1 MAEMI
6 IGLSQS
12 NTQMKTTLR
21 YLDQIQRS
29 TDRLNRVRYQG
40 LIKVNDELRTTGRRL
55 ESIYSTAVR
64 LSRLRITP
72 RIGLD
77 DQATPVLN
85 GLMNKMKSIPSNLLN
100 ATASVKLKVSHQIS
114 GVSVNVNSQSLI
126 DALNRNTLSI
136 YMLSNK
142 LNSLNLAAGGKEEKP
157 KTFLQKMKGMFDRGK
172 SISSG
177 VGKVFDARNSGKKL
191 WKEITTPATPGNK
204 FKKAFKI
211 TKRGAKFVND
221 FSSAGSDL
229 IGGFDGLWGDVK
241 GLFGGGGSGSGG
253 GAGGSGGAGIISKLG
268 GNLVKGAGKLF
279 APLRMYNN
287 IQELASA
294 PPEDRARAL
303 GSVAGNTVGTAI
315 GTVLGSVIPIPVIGN
330 MLGGSIGGWLGE
342 KAGGWLGDKVGGF
355 LKDNAEGISKVAKFA
370 SEGASYLADKTTDF
384 FSGVAGF
391 FGIGSKKEEQ
401 TAPVAAD
408 ITSSSTPAAPQT
420 PPPPPAAPQMPPA
433 YRPAVLSITG
443 PEAYMNN
450 RLGSPTAAGLMGT
463 SVMQSQA
470 MATNN
475 AGQPNEKASP
485 LTVRISEEQMS
496 SLAGYLKDFKT
507 ETTNQISVN
516 VAPGTVQVTVWENAI
531 DYDAVTQQ
539 VGQRISNELR
549 RAMQNRKT
557 IMA

>member
-6 IGLSQS
+6 VGLSKS
-12 NTQMKTTLR
+12 NAEMRTTLR

-29 TDRLNRVRYQG
+29 TERLGRVRYQS
-40 LIKVNDELRTTGRRL
+40 LIKVNNELRMTGRRL

-72 RIGLD
+72 TIGLN
-77 DQATPVLN
+77 DQATPVLH
-85 GLMNKMKSIPSNLLN
+85 GLIGKMKQIRSKLLH
-100 ATASVKLKVSHQIS
+100 ATAKVQFKVRHQIS
-114 GVSVNVNSQSLI
+114 GVSVNVNSQPLM
-126 DALNRNTLSI
+126 DALNTNTISILKLSA
-136 YMLSNK
+136 K
-142 LNSLNLAAGGKEEKP
+142 LDSLNIAAGGKEEKP

-204 FKKAFKI
+204 FKKAFKV

-241 GLFGGGGSGSGG
+241 GLFGGGGSGSG
-253 GAGGSGGAGIISKLG
+253 AGGSGGSGIISKLG

-287 IQELASA
+287 IKELASA
-294 PPEDRARAL
+294 PPEDRARAV
-303 GSVAGNTVGTAI
+303 GSVAGNAVGTTI
-315 GTVLGSVIPIPVIGN
+315 GTVLGSVIPIPVVGN

-355 LKDNAEGISKVAKFA
+355 LKNNAEDISKVAKFA
-370 SEGASYLADKTTDF
+370 SEGASYVAEKTTNLF
-384 FSGVAGF
+384 NGVAGF
-391 FGIGSKKEEQ
+391 FGFGSKKEEQ
-401 TAPVAAD
+401 TAPAAAV
-408 ITSSSTPAAPQT
+408 ITSPSTPVTTQT
-420 PPPPPAAPQMPPA
+420 PPPPPIAPQMPPP

-450 RLGSPTAAGLMGT
+450 RFGSPTAAGLMGT

-470 MATNN
+470 VAMNN

-507 ETTNQISVN
+507 ETTNQIAVN
-516 VAPGTVQVTVWENAI
+516 IAPGTVQVTVRENAI
-531 DYDAVTQQ
+531 DYDAVSHQ
-539 VGQRISNELR
+539 VGQRISDEFR

>member
-6 IGLSQS
+6 VGLSKS

-40 LIKVNDELRTTGRRL
+40 LIKVNNELRMTGRRL

-72 RIGLD
+72 TIGLN
-77 DQATPVLN
+77 DQATPVLH
-85 GLMNKMKSIPSNLLN
+85 GLIGKMKQIRSKLLH
-100 ATASVKLKVSHQIS
+100 ATAKVQFKVRHQIS
-114 GVSVNVNSQSLI
+114 GVSVNVNSQPLM
-126 DALNRNTLSI
+126 DALNTNTISILKLSA
-136 YMLSNK
+136 K
-142 LNSLNLAAGGKEEKP
+142 LDSLNIAAGGKEEKP

-204 FKKAFKI
+204 LKKAFKV

-241 GLFGGGGSGSGG
+241 GLFGGGGSGSG
-253 GAGGSGGAGIISKLG
+253 AGGSGGSGIISKLG

-287 IQELASA
+287 IKELASA
-294 PPEDRARAL
+294 PPEDRARAV
-303 GSVAGNTVGTAI
+303 GSVAGNAVGTAI
-315 GTVLGSVIPIPVIGN
+315 GTVLGSVIPIPVVGN

-355 LKDNAEGISKVAKFA
+355 LKNNAEDISKVAKFA
-370 SEGASYLADKTTDF
+370 SEGASYVAEKTTNLF
-384 FSGVAGF
+384 NGVAGF
-391 FGIGSKKEEQ
+391 FGFGSKKEEQ
-401 TAPVAAD
+401 TAPAAAV
-408 ITSSSTPAAPQT
+408 ITSPSTPVATQT
-420 PPPPPAAPQMPPA
+420 PPPPPIAPQMPPP

-450 RLGSPTAAGLMGT
+450 RFGSPTAAGLMGT

-470 MATNN
+470 VAMNN

-507 ETTNQISVN
+507 ETTNQIAVN
-516 VAPGTVQVTVWENAI
+516 IAPGTVQVTVRENAI
-531 DYDAVTQQ
+531 DYDAVSHQ
-539 VGQRISNELR
+539 VGQRISDEFR

>member
-6 IGLSQS
+6 VGLSKS

-40 LIKVNDELRTTGRRL
+40 LIKVNNELRMTGRRL

-72 RIGLD
+72 TIGLN
-77 DQATPVLN
+77 DQATPVLH
-85 GLMNKMKSIPSNLLN
+85 GLIGKMKQIRSKMLN
-100 ATASVKLKVSHQIS
+100 ATASVQLKVSHQIS
-114 GVSVNVNSQSLI
+114 GVSVNVNSQPLI
-126 DALNRNTLSI
+126 DALNTNTQSI
-136 YMLSNK
+136 NMLSTK
-142 LNSLNLAAGGKEEKP
+142 LDSINIGAAPAAEAKP

-204 FKKAFKI
+204 FKKAFKV

-241 GLFGGGGSGSGG
+241 GLFGGSGSGS
-253 GAGGSGGAGIISKLG
+253 GAGGSGGSGIISKLG

-287 IQELASA
+287 IKELASA
-294 PPEDRARAL
+294 PPEDRARAI
-303 GSVAGNTVGTAI
+303 GSVAGNAVGTTI
-315 GTVLGSVIPIPVIGN
+315 GGILGSVIPIPVVGN

-355 LKDNAEGISKVAKFA
+355 LKNNAEDISKVAKFA
-370 SEGASYLADKTTDF
+370 SEGASYVAEKTTNLF
-384 FSGVAGF
+384 NGVAGF
-391 FGIGSKKEEQ
+391 FGFGSKKEEQ
-401 TAPVAAD
+401 TVPAAAVITSPSTPVA
-408 ITSSSTPAAPQT
+408 TQT
-420 PPPPPAAPQMPPA
+420 PPPPPIAPQMPPP

-450 RLGSPTAAGLMGT
+450 RFGSPTAAGLMGT

-470 MATNN
+470 VAVNN
-475 AGQPNEKASP
+475 AGQPNVKASP

-496 SLAGYLKDFKT
+496 SLSGYLKDFKT
-507 ETTNQISVN
+507 ETTNQIAIN
-516 VAPGTVQVTVWENAI
+516 IPPGAVQVTVRENAI
-531 DYDAVTQQ
+531 DYDAVSHQ
-539 VGQRISNELR
+539 VGQRISNEFR

>member
-1 MAEMI
+1 
-6 IGLSQS
+6 
-12 NTQMKTTLR
+12 
-21 YLDQIQRS
+21 
-29 TDRLNRVRYQG
+29 
-40 LIKVNDELRTTGRRL
+40 
-55 ESIYSTAVR
+55 
-64 LSRLRITP
+64 
-72 RIGLD
+72 
-77 DQATPVLN
+77 
-85 GLMNKMKSIPSNLLN
+85 
-100 ATASVKLKVSHQIS
+100 VKLKVSHQIS

-408 ITSSSTPAAPQT
+408 IKSSSTPAAPQT

-470 MATNN
+470 MAMNN

-516 VAPGTVQVTVWENAI
+516 VAPGTVQVTVRENAI

>member
-6 IGLSQS
+6 VGLSKS

-40 LIKVNDELRTTGRRL
+40 LIKVNNELRMTGRRL

-72 RIGLD
+72 TIGLN
-77 DQATPVLN
+77 DQATPVLH
-85 GLMNKMKSIPSNLLN
+85 GLIGKMKQIRSKLLH
-100 ATASVKLKVSHQIS
+100 ATAKVQFKVRHQIS
-114 GVSVNVNSQSLI
+114 GVSVNVNSQPLM
-126 DALNRNTLSI
+126 DALNTNTISILKLSA
-136 YMLSNK
+136 K
-142 LNSLNLAAGGKEEKP
+142 LDSLNIAAGGKEEKP

-204 FKKAFKI
+204 LKKAFKV

-241 GLFGGGGSGSGG
+241 GLFGAGGNGS
-253 GAGGSGGAGIISKLG
+253 GAGGSGGSGIISKLG

-287 IQELASA
+287 IKELASA
-294 PPEDRARAL
+294 PPEDRARAV
-303 GSVAGNTVGTAI
+303 GSVAGNAVGTAI
-315 GTVLGSVIPIPVIGN
+315 GTVLGSVIPIPVVGN

-355 LKDNAEGISKVAKFA
+355 LKNNAEDISKVAKFA
-370 SEGASYLADKTTDF
+370 SEGASYVAEKTTNLF
-384 FSGVAGF
+384 NGVAGF
-391 FGIGSKKEEQ
+391 FGFGSKKEEQ
-401 TAPVAAD
+401 TAPAAAV
-408 ITSSSTPAAPQT
+408 ITSPSTPVATQT
-420 PPPPPAAPQMPPA
+420 PPPPPIAPQMPPP

-450 RLGSPTAAGLMGT
+450 RFGSPTAAGLMGT

-470 MATNN
+470 VAMNN

-485 LTVRISEEQMS
+485 LTVRISEDQMS
-496 SLAGYLKDFKT
+496 SLSGYLKDFKT
-507 ETTNQISVN
+507 ETTNQIAVN
-516 VAPGTVQVTVWENAI
+516 IAPGTVQVTVRENAI
-531 DYDAVTQQ
+531 DYDAVSHQ
-539 VGQRISNELR
+539 VGQRISNEFR

>member
-6 IGLSQS
+6 VGLSKS

-40 LIKVNDELRTTGRRL
+40 LIKVNNELRMTGRRL

-72 RIGLD
+72 TIGLN
-77 DQATPVLN
+77 DQATPVLH
-85 GLMNKMKSIPSNLLN
+85 GLIGKMKQIRSKLLH
-100 ATASVKLKVSHQIS
+100 ATAKVQFKVRHQIS
-114 GVSVNVNSQSLI
+114 GVSVNVNSQPLM
-126 DALNRNTLSI
+126 DALNTNTISILKLSA
-136 YMLSNK
+136 K
-142 LNSLNLAAGGKEEKP
+142 LDSLNIAAGGKEEKP

-204 FKKAFKI
+204 LKKAFKV
-211 TKRGAKFVND
+211 TKRGAAFVND

-241 GLFGGGGSGSGG
+241 GLFGGGGSGSG
-253 GAGGSGGAGIISKLG
+253 AGGSGGSGIISKLG

-287 IQELASA
+287 IKELASA
-294 PPEDRARAL
+294 PPEDRARAV
-303 GSVAGNTVGTAI
+303 GSVAGNAVGTAI
-315 GTVLGSVIPIPVIGN
+315 GTVLGSVIPIPVVGN

-355 LKDNAEGISKVAKFA
+355 LKNNAEDISKVAKFA
-370 SEGASYLADKTTDF
+370 SEGASFVAEKTTNLF
-384 FSGVAGF
+384 NGVAGF
-391 FGIGSKKEEQ
+391 FGFGSKKEEQ
-401 TAPVAAD
+401 TAPAAAV
-408 ITSSSTPAAPQT
+408 ITSPSTPVATQT
-420 PPPPPAAPQMPPA
+420 PPPPPIAPQMPPP

-450 RLGSPTAAGLMGT
+450 RFGSPTAAGLMGT

-470 MATNN
+470 VAMNN

-507 ETTNQISVN
+507 ETTNQIAVN
-516 VAPGTVQVTVWENAI
+516 IAPGTVQVTVRENAI
-531 DYDAVTQQ
+531 DYDAVSHQ
-539 VGQRISNELR
+539 VGQRISNEFR

>member
-6 IGLSQS
+6 VGLSKS

-40 LIKVNDELRTTGRRL
+40 LIKVNNELRMTGRRL

-72 RIGLD
+72 TIGLN
-77 DQATPVLN
+77 DQATPVLH
-85 GLMNKMKSIPSNLLN
+85 GLIGKMKQIRSKLLH
-100 ATASVKLKVSHQIS
+100 ATAKVQFKVRHQIS
-114 GVSVNVNSQSLI
+114 GVSANVNSQPLM
-126 DALNRNTLSI
+126 DALNTNTISILKLSA
-136 YMLSNK
+136 K
-142 LNSLNLAAGGKEEKP
+142 LDSLNIAAGGKEEKP

-204 FKKAFKI
+204 LKKAFKV

-241 GLFGGGGSGSGG
+241 GLFGAGGNGS
-253 GAGGSGGAGIISKLG
+253 GAGGSGGSGIISKLG

-287 IQELASA
+287 IKELASA
-294 PPEDRARAL
+294 PPEDRARAV
-303 GSVAGNTVGTAI
+303 GSVAGNAVGTAI
-315 GTVLGSVIPIPVIGN
+315 GTVLGSVIPIPVVGN

-355 LKDNAEGISKVAKFA
+355 LKNNAEDISKVAKFA
-370 SEGASYLADKTTDF
+370 SEGASYVAEKTTNLF
-384 FSGVAGF
+384 NGVAGF
-391 FGIGSKKEEQ
+391 FGFGSKKEEQ
-401 TAPVAAD
+401 TAPAAAV
-408 ITSSSTPAAPQT
+408 ITSPSTPVATQT
-420 PPPPPAAPQMPPA
+420 PPPPPIAPQMPPP

-450 RLGSPTAAGLMGT
+450 RFGSPTAAGLMGT

-470 MATNN
+470 VAMNN

-485 LTVRISEEQMS
+485 LTVRISEDQMS
-496 SLAGYLKDFKT
+496 SLSGYLKDFKT
-507 ETTNQISVN
+507 ETTNQIAVN
-516 VAPGTVQVTVWENAI
+516 IAPGTVQVTVRENAI
-531 DYDAVTQQ
+531 DYDAVSHQ
-539 VGQRISNELR
+539 VGQRISNEFR

>member
-6 IGLSQS
+6 VGLSKS

-40 LIKVNDELRTTGRRL
+40 LIKVNNELRMTGRRL

-72 RIGLD
+72 TIGLN
-77 DQATPVLN
+77 DQATPVLH
-85 GLMNKMKSIPSNLLN
+85 GLIGKMKQIRSKLLH
-100 ATASVKLKVSHQIS
+100 ATAKVQFKVRHQIS
-114 GVSVNVNSQSLI
+114 GVSVNVNSQPLM
-126 DALNRNTLSI
+126 DALNTNTISILKLSA
-136 YMLSNK
+136 K
-142 LNSLNLAAGGKEEKP
+142 LDSLNIAAGGKEEKP

-204 FKKAFKI
+204 FKKAFKV

-241 GLFGGGGSGSGG
+241 GLFGGSGSGS
-253 GAGGSGGAGIISKLG
+253 GAGGSGGSGIISKLG

-287 IQELASA
+287 IKELASA
-294 PPEDRARAL
+294 PPEDRARAV
-303 GSVAGNTVGTAI
+303 GSVAGNAVGTAI
-315 GTVLGSVIPIPVIGN
+315 GTVLGGVIPIPVVGN

-355 LKDNAEGISKVAKFA
+355 LKNNAEDISKVAKFA
-370 SEGASYLADKTTDF
+370 SEGASFVAEKTTNLF
-384 FSGVAGF
+384 NGVAGF
-391 FGIGSKKEEQ
+391 FGFGSKKEEQ
-401 TAPVAAD
+401 TAPAAAV
-408 ITSSSTPAAPQT
+408 ITSPSTPVATQT
-420 PPPPPAAPQMPPA
+420 PPPPPIAPQMPPP

-450 RLGSPTAAGLMGT
+450 RFGSPTAAGLMGT

-470 MATNN
+470 VAMNN

-507 ETTNQISVN
+507 ETTNQIAVN
-516 VAPGTVQVTVWENAI
+516 ITPGTVQVTVRENAI
-531 DYDAVTQQ
+531 DYDAVSHQ
-539 VGQRISNELR
+539 VGQRISDEFR

>member
-6 IGLSQS
+6 VGLSKS
-12 NTQMKTTLR
+12 NTEMRTTLR

-29 TDRLNRVRYQG
+29 TERLGRVRYQS
-40 LIKVNDELRTTGRRL
+40 LIKVNNELRTTGRRL

-72 RIGLD
+72 TIGLN
-77 DQATPVLN
+77 DQATPVLH
-85 GLMNKMKSIPSNLLN
+85 GLIGKMKQIRSKLLH
-100 ATASVKLKVSHQIS
+100 ATAKVQFKVRHQIS
-114 GVSVNVNSQSLI
+114 GVSVNVNSQPLM
-126 DALNRNTLSI
+126 DALNTNTISILKLSA
-136 YMLSNK
+136 K
-142 LNSLNLAAGGKEEKP
+142 LDSLNIAAGGKEEKP

-204 FKKAFKI
+204 LKKAFKV

-241 GLFGGGGSGSGG
+241 GLFGGGGSGSG
-253 GAGGSGGAGIISKLG
+253 AGGSGGSGTISKLG

-287 IQELASA
+287 IKELASA
-294 PPEDRARAL
+294 PPEDRARAV
-303 GSVAGNTVGTAI
+303 GSVAGNAVGTAI
-315 GTVLGSVIPIPVIGN
+315 GTVLGSVIPIPVVGN

-355 LKDNAEGISKVAKFA
+355 LKNNAEDISKVAKFA
-370 SEGASYLADKTTDF
+370 SEGASYVAEKTTNLF
-384 FSGVAGF
+384 NGVAGF
-391 FGIGSKKEEQ
+391 FGFGSKKEEQ
-401 TAPVAAD
+401 TAPAAAV
-408 ITSSSTPAAPQT
+408 ITSPSTPVATQT
-420 PPPPPAAPQMPPA
+420 PPPPPVAPQMPPP

-450 RLGSPTAAGLMGT
+450 RFGSPTAAGLMGT

-470 MATNN
+470 VAMNN

-507 ETTNQISVN
+507 ETTNQIAVN
-516 VAPGTVQVTVWENAI
+516 IAPGTVQVTVRENAI
-531 DYDAVTQQ
+531 DYDAVSHQ
-539 VGQRISNELR
+539 VGQRISDEFR

>member
-6 IGLSQS
+6 VGLSKS

-40 LIKVNDELRTTGRRL
+40 LIKVNNELRMTGRRL

-72 RIGLD
+72 TIGLN
-77 DQATPVLN
+77 DQATPVLH
-85 GLMNKMKSIPSNLLN
+85 GLIGKMKQIRSKLLH
-100 ATASVKLKVSHQIS
+100 ATAKVQFKVRHQIS
-114 GVSVNVNSQSLI
+114 GVSVNVNSQLLM
-126 DALNRNTLSI
+126 DALNTNTISILKLSA
-136 YMLSNK
+136 K
-142 LNSLNLAAGGKEEKP
+142 LDSLNIAAGGKEEKP

-204 FKKAFKI
+204 LKKAFKV

-241 GLFGGGGSGSGG
+241 GLFGGGGSGSG
-253 GAGGSGGAGIISKLG
+253 AGGSGGSGIISKLG

-287 IQELASA
+287 IKELASA
-294 PPEDRARAL
+294 PPEDRARAV
-303 GSVAGNTVGTAI
+303 GSVAGNAVGTAI
-315 GTVLGSVIPIPVIGN
+315 GTVLGSVIPIPVVGN
-330 MLGGSIGGWLGE
+330 MLGGSIGGWLG
-342 KAGGWLGDKVGGF
+342 DKVGGF
-355 LKDNAEGISKVAKFA
+355 LKNNAEDISKVAKFA
-370 SEGASYLADKTTDF
+370 SEGASYVAEKTTNLF
-384 FSGVAGF
+384 NGVAGF
-391 FGIGSKKEEQ
+391 FGFGSKKEEQ
-401 TAPVAAD
+401 TAPATAA
-408 ITSSSTPAAPQT
+408 ITSPSKPVATQT
-420 PPPPPAAPQMPPA
+420 PPPPPIAPQMSPP

-450 RLGSPTAAGLMGT
+450 RFGSPTAAGLMGT

-470 MATNN
+470 VAMNN

-507 ETTNQISVN
+507 ETTNQIAVN
-516 VAPGTVQVTVWENAI
+516 IAPGTVQVTVRENAI
-531 DYDAVTQQ
+531 DYDAVSHQ
-539 VGQRISNELR
+539 VGQRISNEFR

>member
-1 MAEMI
+1 
-6 IGLSQS
+6 
-12 NTQMKTTLR
+12 
-21 YLDQIQRS
+21 
-29 TDRLNRVRYQG
+29 
-40 LIKVNDELRTTGRRL
+40 
-55 ESIYSTAVR
+55 
-64 LSRLRITP
+64 
-72 RIGLD
+72 
-77 DQATPVLN
+77 
-85 GLMNKMKSIPSNLLN
+85 
-100 ATASVKLKVSHQIS
+100 
-114 GVSVNVNSQSLI
+114 
-126 DALNRNTLSI
+126 
-136 YMLSNK
+136 
-142 LNSLNLAAGGKEEKP
+142 
-157 KTFLQKMKGMFDRGK
+157 
-172 SISSG
+172 
-177 VGKVFDARNSGKKL
+177 
-191 WKEITTPATPGNK
+191 
-204 FKKAFKI
+204 
-211 TKRGAKFVND
+211 
-221 FSSAGSDL
+221 
-229 IGGFDGLWGDVK
+229 
-241 GLFGGGGSGSGG
+241 
-253 GAGGSGGAGIISKLG
+253 
-268 GNLVKGAGKLF
+268 
-279 APLRMYNN
+279 
-287 IQELASA
+287 
-294 PPEDRARAL
+294 
-303 GSVAGNTVGTAI
+303 
-315 GTVLGSVIPIPVIGN
+315 VIPIPVIGN

-420 PPPPPAAPQMPPA
+420 PPPPPAAPQMPPV

-470 MATNN
+470 MAMNN

-516 VAPGTVQVTVWENAI
+516 VAPGTVQVTVRENAI

>member
-6 IGLSQS
+6 VGLSKS
-12 NTQMKTTLR
+12 NAEMRTTLR

-29 TDRLNRVRYQG
+29 TERLGRVRYQS
-40 LIKVNDELRTTGRRL
+40 LIKVNNELRMTGRRL

-72 RIGLD
+72 TIGLN
-77 DQATPVLN
+77 DQATPVLH
-85 GLMNKMKSIPSNLLN
+85 GLIGKMKQIRSKLLH
-100 ATASVKLKVSHQIS
+100 ATAKVQFKVRHQIS
-114 GVSVNVNSQSLI
+114 GVSVNVNSQPLM
-126 DALNRNTLSI
+126 DALNTNTISILKLSA
-136 YMLSNK
+136 K
-142 LNSLNLAAGGKEEKP
+142 LDSLNIAAGGKEEKP

-204 FKKAFKI
+204 FKKAFKV

-241 GLFGGGGSGSGG
+241 GLFGGGGSGSG
-253 GAGGSGGAGIISKLG
+253 AGGSGGSGIISKLG

-287 IQELASA
+287 IKELASA
-294 PPEDRARAL
+294 PPEDRARAV
-303 GSVAGNTVGTAI
+303 GSVAGNAVGTTI
-315 GTVLGSVIPIPVIGN
+315 GTVLGSVIPIPVVGN

-355 LKDNAEGISKVAKFA
+355 LKNNAEDISKVAKFA
-370 SEGASYLADKTTDF
+370 SEGASYVAEKTTNLF
-384 FSGVAGF
+384 NGVAGF
-391 FGIGSKKEEQ
+391 FGFGSKKEEQ
-401 TAPVAAD
+401 TAPAAAV
-408 ITSSSTPAAPQT
+408 ITSPSTPVATQT
-420 PPPPPAAPQMPPA
+420 PPPPPIAPQMPPP

-450 RLGSPTAAGLMGT
+450 RFGSPTAAGLMGT

-470 MATNN
+470 VAKNN

-507 ETTNQISVN
+507 ETTNQIAVN
-516 VAPGTVQVTVWENAI
+516 IAPGTVQVTVRENAI
-531 DYDAVTQQ
+531 DYDAVSHQ
-539 VGQRISNELR
+539 VGQRISDEFR

>member
-6 IGLSQS
+6 VGLSKS

-21 YLDQIQRS
+21 YLDQIQRF

-40 LIKVNDELRTTGRRL
+40 LIKVNNELRMTGRRL

-72 RIGLD
+72 TIGLN
-77 DQATPVLN
+77 DQATPVLH
-85 GLMNKMKSIPSNLLN
+85 GLIGKMKQIRSKLLH
-100 ATASVKLKVSHQIS
+100 ATAKVQFKVRHQIS
-114 GVSVNVNSQSLI
+114 GVSVNVNSQPLM
-126 DALNRNTLSI
+126 DALNTNTISILKLSA
-136 YMLSNK
+136 K
-142 LNSLNLAAGGKEEKP
+142 LDSLNIAAGGKEEKP

-204 FKKAFKI
+204 LKKAFKV

-241 GLFGGGGSGSGG
+241 GLFGGGGSGSG
-253 GAGGSGGAGIISKLG
+253 AGGSGGSGIISKLG

-287 IQELASA
+287 IKELASA
-294 PPEDRARAL
+294 PPEDRARAV
-303 GSVAGNTVGTAI
+303 GSVAGNAVGTAI
-315 GTVLGSVIPIPVIGN
+315 GTVLGSVIPIPVVGN

-355 LKDNAEGISKVAKFA
+355 LKNNAEDISKVAKFA
-370 SEGASYLADKTTDF
+370 SEGASYVAEKTTNLF
-384 FSGVAGF
+384 NGVAGF
-391 FGIGSKKEEQ
+391 FGFGSKKEEQ
-401 TAPVAAD
+401 AAPATAVITSPSTPVA
-408 ITSSSTPAAPQT
+408 TQT
-420 PPPPPAAPQMPPA
+420 PPPPPIAPQMSPP

-450 RLGSPTAAGLMGT
+450 RFGSPTAAGLMGT

-470 MATNN
+470 VAMNN

-507 ETTNQISVN
+507 VTTNQIAVN
-516 VAPGTVQVTVWENAI
+516 IAPGTVQVTVRENAI
-531 DYDAVTQQ
+531 DYDAVSHQ
-539 VGQRISNELR
+539 VGQRISDEFR

>member
-6 IGLSQS
+6 VGLSKS
-12 NTQMKTTLR
+12 NAEMRTTLR

-40 LIKVNDELRTTGRRL
+40 LIKVNNELRMTGRRL

-72 RIGLD
+72 TIGLN
-77 DQATPVLN
+77 DQATPVLH
-85 GLMNKMKSIPSNLLN
+85 GLIGKMKQIRSKLLH
-100 ATASVKLKVSHQIS
+100 ATAKVQFKVRHQIS
-114 GVSVNVNSQSLI
+114 GVSVNVNSQPLM
-126 DALNRNTLSI
+126 DALNTNTISILKLSA
-136 YMLSNK
+136 K
-142 LNSLNLAAGGKEEKP
+142 LDSLNIAAGGKEEKP

-204 FKKAFKI
+204 LKKAFKV

-241 GLFGGGGSGSGG
+241 GLFGGGGSGSG
-253 GAGGSGGAGIISKLG
+253 AGGSSGSGIISKLG

-287 IQELASA
+287 IKELASA
-294 PPEDRARAL
+294 PPEDRARAV
-303 GSVAGNTVGTAI
+303 GSVAGNAVGTAI
-315 GTVLGSVIPIPVIGN
+315 GTVLGSVIPIPVVGN

-355 LKDNAEGISKVAKFA
+355 LKNNAEDISKVAKFA
-370 SEGASYLADKTTDF
+370 SEGASYVAEKTANLF
-384 FSGVAGF
+384 NGVAGF
-391 FGIGSKKEEQ
+391 FGFGSKKEEQ
-401 TAPVAAD
+401 TAPAAAV
-408 ITSSSTPAAPQT
+408 ITSPSTPVATQT
-420 PPPPPAAPQMPPA
+420 PPPPPIAPQMPPP

-450 RLGSPTAAGLMGT
+450 RFGSPTAAGLMGT
-463 SVMQSQA
+463 SMMQSQA
-470 MATNN
+470 VAMNN

-507 ETTNQISVN
+507 ETTNQIAVN
-516 VAPGTVQVTVWENAI
+516 IAPGTVQVTVRENAI
-531 DYDAVTQQ
+531 DYDAVSHQ
-539 VGQRISNELR
+539 VGQRISDEFR

>member
-12 NTQMKTTLR
+12 NIQMKTTLR

-40 LIKVNDELRTTGRRL
+40 LIKVNNELRMTGRRL

-77 DQATPVLN
+77 DQATPALN

-114 GVSVNVNSQSLI
+114 GVSVNVNSQPLI

-177 VGKVFDARNSGKKL
+177 VGKVFDARDSGKKF
-191 WKEITTPATPGNK
+191 WKEIRTPATPGNK
-204 FKKAFKI
+204 FKKAFKV
-211 TKRGAKFVND
+211 TKRGAKFMND

-241 GLFGGGGSGSGG
+241 GLFGGGGSGG
-253 GAGGSGGAGIISKLG
+253 GAGGSSGAGIISKLG
-268 GNLVKGAGKLF
+268 GNIVKGAGKLF

-355 LKDNAEGISKVAKFA
+355 LKDNAEDVSKVVKFA
-370 SEGASYLADKTTDF
+370 SEGASYLAEKTTDF
-384 FSGVAGF
+384 FSGVGSF
-391 FGIGSKKEEQ
+391 FGFGSKKEEQ

-470 MATNN
+470 KAMNN
-475 AGQPNEKASP
+475 AGEPNEKASP

-496 SLAGYLKDFKT
+496 SLAGYLEDFKT

-516 VAPGTVQVTVWENAI
+516 IAPGTVQVTVRENAI

>member
-6 IGLSQS
+6 TGLSQS

-29 TDRLNRVRYQG
+29 TERLGRVRYQS
-40 LIKVNDELRTTGRRL
+40 LIKVNNELRTTGRRL
-55 ESIYSTAVR
+55 ESIYSNAVR

-72 RIGLD
+72 TIGLN
-77 DQATPVLN
+77 DQATPVLH
-85 GLMNKMKSIPSNLLN
+85 GLIGKMKQIRSKLLH
-100 ATASVKLKVSHQIS
+100 ATAKVQFKVRHQIS
-114 GVSVNVNSQSLI
+114 GLSVNVNSQPLI
-126 DALNRNTLSI
+126 DALNTNTISILKLSA
-136 YMLSNK
+136 K
-142 LNSLNLAAGGKEEKP
+142 LDSLNIAAGGKEEKP

-204 FKKAFKI
+204 LKKAFKV

-241 GLFGGGGSGSGG
+241 GLFGGGGSG
-253 GAGGSGGAGIISKLG
+253 AGGSGGSGIISKLG

-287 IQELASA
+287 IKELASA
-294 PPEDRARAL
+294 PPEDRARAV
-303 GSVAGNTVGTAI
+303 GSVAGNAVGTAI
-315 GTVLGSVIPIPVIGN
+315 GTVLGSVIPIPVVGN

-355 LKDNAEGISKVAKFA
+355 LKNNAEDISKVAKFA
-370 SEGASYLADKTTDF
+370 SEGASFVAEKTTNLF
-384 FSGVAGF
+384 NGVAGF
-391 FGIGSKKEEQ
+391 FGFGSKKEEQ
-401 TAPVAAD
+401 TAPAAAV
-408 ITSSSTPAAPQT
+408 ITSPSKPVATQT
-420 PPPPPAAPQMPPA
+420 PPPPPIAPQMPPP

-450 RLGSPTAAGLMGT
+450 RFGSPTAAGLMGT

-470 MATNN
+470 VAMNN

-507 ETTNQISVN
+507 ETTNQITVN
-516 VAPGTVQVTVWENAI
+516 IAPGTVQVTVRENAI
-531 DYDAVTQQ
+531 DYDAVSHH
-539 VGQRISNELR
+539 VGQRISNEFR

>member
-6 IGLSQS
+6 VGLSKS
-12 NTQMKTTLR
+12 NTEMRTTLR

-29 TDRLNRVRYQG
+29 TERLGRVRYQS
-40 LIKVNDELRTTGRRL
+40 LIKVNNELRTTGRRL

-72 RIGLD
+72 AVDLVDR
-77 DQATPVLN
+77 ATPVLN
-85 GLMNKMKSIPSNLLN
+85 GLLRKMKQLRSKMLN
-100 ATASVKLKVSHQIS
+100 ATASVQLKVSHQIS
-114 GVSVNVNSQSLI
+114 GVSVNVNSQPLI
-126 DALNRNTLSI
+126 DALNTNTQSI
-136 YMLSNK
+136 HMLSTK
-142 LNSLNLAAGGKEEKP
+142 LDSINIGTAAGGKEEKP

-204 FKKAFKI
+204 LKKAFKV

-241 GLFGGGGSGSGG
+241 GLFGGGGSGSG
-253 GAGGSGGAGIISKLG
+253 AGGSGGSGIISKLG

-287 IQELASA
+287 IKELASA
-294 PPEDRARAL
+294 PPEDRARAI
-303 GSVAGNTVGTAI
+303 GSVAGNAVGTTI
-315 GTVLGSVIPIPVIGN
+315 GGILGSVIPIPVVGN

-355 LKDNAEGISKVAKFA
+355 LKNNAEDISKVAKFA
-370 SEGASYLADKTTDF
+370 SEGASYVAEKTTNLF
-384 FSGVAGF
+384 NGVAGF
-391 FGIGSKKEEQ
+391 FGFGSKKEEQ
-401 TAPVAAD
+401 TAPAAAV
-408 ITSSSTPAAPQT
+408 ITSPSTPVATQT
-420 PPPPPAAPQMPPA
+420 PPPPPIAPQMPPP

-450 RLGSPTAAGLMGT
+450 RFGSPTAAALMGT

-470 MATNN
+470 VAMNN
-475 AGQPNEKASP
+475 ASQPNVKASP

-507 ETTNQISVN
+507 ETTNQIAVN
-516 VAPGTVQVTVWENAI
+516 IAPGTVQVTVRENAI
-531 DYDAVTQQ
+531 DYDAVSHQ
-539 VGQRISNELR
+539 VGQRISDEFR